1 MRIHRKK
8 LIALGV
14 AMSAAALVATSCS
27 SSSQPSSNRPTTT
40 GASSSSSDSAL
51 PKLDGQAFSVLGPWT
66 KDEQAT
72 FQKVLD
78 NFNTKTGAKGTFTS
92 GGDDVPTI
100 LGTKVAGGAPP
111 DVAVLASPGAVEKF
125 AKGGSLKPANPA
137 VQAAVAANYG
147 PLWTKLGSV
156 DGKLYGVYADASN
169 KSTVWYNTKDYQTA
183 GISTEPKSWD
193 EFLKTA
199 KTLADSGVKVPISV
213 GGGDGWTLTDWFEN
227 VYIRSAGLDNYDK
240 LTKHQIPWT
249 DPSVTKALTT
259 LKQVFADQA
268 LVGDPSKA
276 LQTSF
281 TQSVANTFKPD
292 APSAMVY
299 EASFVATQIK
309 QEVPGAKVGTDA
321 KFFTFPAIDNSN
333 PTVVGGG
340 DAVVAFTDNPASQAF
355 LAYLAS
361 PEAAKL
367 MVSSEGSGFASA
379 NKNLK
384 ASDYPTP
391 TLGQVGAGIVDAGD
405 QFRFD
410 MSDQAPSAFGG
421 TKGQG
426 EWKDLQA
433 FLGSGDIAAAQTALE
448 TDAAAAYK

>member
-1 MRIHRKK
+1 
-8 LIALGV
+8 
-14 AMSAAALVATSCS
+14 
-27 SSSQPSSNRPTTT
+27 
-40 GASSSSSDSAL
+40 
-51 PKLDGQAFSVLGPWT
+51 
-66 KDEQAT
+66 
-72 FQKVLD
+72 
-78 NFNTKTGAKGTFTS
+78 
-92 GGDDVPTI
+92 
-100 LGTKVAGGAPP
+100 
-111 DVAVLASPGAVEKF
+111 
-125 AKGGSLKPANPA
+125 
-137 VQAAVAANYG
+137 
-147 PLWTKLGSV
+147 
-156 DGKLYGVYADASN
+156 
-169 KSTVWYNTKDYQTA
+169 
-183 GISTEPKSWD
+183 
-193 EFLKTA
+193 
-199 KTLADSGVKVPISV
+199 
-213 GGGDGWTLTDWFEN
+213 
-227 VYIRSAGLDNYDK
+227 
-240 LTKHQIPWT
+240 
-249 DPSVTKALTT
+249 VTKALTT

-321 KFFTFPAIDNSN
+321 KFFTFPAIDNSK